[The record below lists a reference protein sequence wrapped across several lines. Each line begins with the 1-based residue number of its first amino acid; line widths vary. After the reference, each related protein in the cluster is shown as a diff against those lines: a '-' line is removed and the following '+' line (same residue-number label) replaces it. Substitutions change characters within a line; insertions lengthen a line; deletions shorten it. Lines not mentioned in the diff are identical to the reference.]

1 MKAHAPP
8 GNAKAARQ
16 GDFACESITPE
27 NSHEGGMPT
36 SRNRQ
41 HRGFFRVSEEAIREI
56 SQSLDEPCDQRAA
69 ILAYVTMCRKVN
81 LRGSETFEDTI
92 RSIGADMAYGP
103 REARSAVRLLEDLK
117 LVRVQ
122 RRRIPGTKAN
132 APSIYTVRTLLPNA
146 PTLKRNTASLER
158 EDASLG
164 EDGLHSGSPEYSQE
178 LPQKFH
184 TYIPLEER
192 K

>member
-1 MKAHAPP
+1 MKEHAPP

-16 GDFACESITPE
+16 GDFACESTATE
-27 NSHEGGMPT
+27 KSHEGAMPT

-56 SQSLDEPCDQRAA
+56 SQRLDDPCDQRAA
-69 ILAYVTMCRKVN
+69 MLAYVTFCRKVN

-122 RRRIPGTKAN
+122 RRKIPGTKAN
-132 APSIYTVRTLLPNA
+132 APSVYTVRTLLPNA
-146 PTLKRNTASLER
+146 PTLKRDAASLER
-158 EDASLG
+158 ENGSLG
-164 EDGLHSGSPEYSQE
+164 EDGLHNGSPEYSQE

-184 TYIPLEER
+184 TYIPKEER

>member
-1 MKAHAPP
+1 MNELP

-16 GDFACESITPE
+16 GDFACESRAPE
-27 NSHEGGMPT
+27 NSHEGAMPT

-41 HRGFFRVSEEAIREI
+41 HRGFFRVSEEAIRQI
-56 SQSLDEPCDQRAA
+56 SQRLDDPCDQRAA
-69 ILAYVTMCRKVN
+69 MLAYMTLCRKVN

-92 RSIGADMAYGP
+92 RNIGADMAYGP

-122 RRRIPGTKAN
+122 RRKIPGTKAN

-146 PTLKRNTASLER
+146 PTLKRDAATLER
-158 EDASLG
+158 GDGILG
-164 EDGLHSGSPEYSQE
+164 EDGLHTSSPEYSQE

-184 TYIPLEER
+184 TYIPEEGSR
-192 K
+192 